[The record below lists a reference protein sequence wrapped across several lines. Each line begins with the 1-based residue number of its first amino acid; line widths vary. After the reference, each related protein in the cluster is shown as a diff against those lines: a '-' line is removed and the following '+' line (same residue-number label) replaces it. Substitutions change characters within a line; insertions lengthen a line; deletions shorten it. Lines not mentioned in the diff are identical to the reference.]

1 MKCDKCGISM
11 YAMTPHYMD
20 NEDRKLYCENC
31 YKNKLAGKGKILTFI
46 YPLSKEGYKDIK
58 IKFEKIY
65 IPKTEELR
73 LSLNSAVNVMF
84 NIISDL
90 IEYAENPVKENEID
104 NVSYMVVARD
114 GYVSFYD
121 FDF

>member
-1 MKCDKCGISM
+1 MGYYVSQ
-11 YAMTPHYMD
+11 
-20 NEDRKLYCENC
+20 
-31 YKNKLAGKGKILTFI
+31 
-46 YPLSKEGYKDIK
+46 KEKDIK
-58 IKFEKIY
+58 IKFEKICS
-65 IPKTEELR
+65 PKTEELR

-90 IEYAENPVKENEID
+90 IEYAENPVKENEIN

>member
-1 MKCDKCGISM
+1 
-11 YAMTPHYMD
+11 
-20 NEDRKLYCENC
+20 
-31 YKNKLAGKGKILTFI
+31 
-46 YPLSKEGYKDIK
+46 
-58 IKFEKIY
+58 
-65 IPKTEELR
+65 
-73 LSLNSAVNVMF
+73 MF

-90 IEYAENPVKENEID
+90 IEYAENPVKENEIN